1 MKLNDVKDIA
11 KALTIECY
19 RNSYIE
25 DLHSNIKELNDEE
38 MKKLNKDICNRVY
51 SILLLFFANSDKGYD
66 ILADITA
73 FNKIYGAHWDD
84 PELDLSLFKPEDIEI
99 IKQIEQ
105 NF

>member
-1 MKLNDVKDIA
+1 MKLNVVKDIA

-51 SILLLFFANSDKGYD
+51 SILLLFFC
-66 ILADITA
+66 
-73 FNKIYGAHWDD
+73 
-84 PELDLSLFKPEDIEI
+84 
-99 IKQIEQ
+99 
-105 NF
+105 